1 MIKLF
6 KFQEDALTETENNT
20 RVAYYFDMGL
30 GKTFIGAEKL
40 NRLNNR
46 INLVVCQKSTLG
58 YWVNHFENN
67 YSENFTVYDL
77 TKKKSLNQFME
88 FAKEGNKKIIGI
100 INYDILWRRTELK
113 KLSNITLLLDESSLI
128 QNPTSKRTKA
138 AMALN
143 ATNVILL
150 SGTPTG
156 GKYETLWTQ
165 LSLLGWNI
173 SEKMYWNQYVNFHI
187 DNSNGFP
194 RKVVDDYKNIQRL
207 KDKMRQ
213 YGCLFK
219 KTEEVFDLP
228 SQIDEKILVKTSKE
242 YNKFCKAGI
251 LLDYDLVGDNI
262 LNDLLARRKLCGMFS
277 KNKLQAFKD
286 LAEST
291 NERLI
296 VFYNFTN
303 ELRELKAICEDLGR
317 PISIV
322 NGDEKSLSNYE
333 KYTDSITLIQY
344 QAGAMGLNL
353 QKSNRIIYFTPPLSS
368 ELFEQSKKRIHRI
381 GQTQTCY
388 YYYLIC
394 EKSIEVNIYRTLR
407 KRKNYTD
414 ALFKKEEK

>member
-40 NRLNNR
+40 NRLNNQ

-58 YWVNHFENN
+58 YWINHFENN
-67 YSENFTVYDL
+67 YSEKFMVYDL

-113 KLSNITLLLDESSLI
+113 KLSNIALLLDESSLI

-138 AMALN
+138 AMTLN

-187 DNSNGFP
+187 DKSNGFP

-213 YGCLFK
+213 HGCLFK

-242 YNKFCKAGI
+242 YNKFCKTGI

-296 VFYNFTN
+296 VFYNFTD
-303 ELRELKAICEDLGR
+303 ELKELKAICEDLGR